1 MTTCYLF
8 KKKVIEINDI
18 KREGVEVAHD
28 DRELFLGWK
37 LKLIIKATC
46 VEQPFTSEISEFQK
60 ETWKSTNGLKRLF
73 FGTSKIIHALV
84 SQLMYVA

>member
-1 MTTCYLF
+1 MKLNEVAFIFAQKGYTFGMRWQRVIYS
-8 KKKVIEINDI
+8 KKSIEINDI
-18 KREGVEVAHD
+18 MRVEVAYD

-60 ETWKSTNGLKRLF
+60 ETHENRQT
-73 FGTSKIIHALV
+73 V
-84 SQLMYVA
+84 

>member
-60 ETWKSTNGLKRLF
+60 ETHENRQT
-73 FGTSKIIHALV
+73 V
-84 SQLMYVA
+84 

>member
-46 VEQPFTSEISEFQK
+46 VEQPFTSELSKFQK
-60 ETWKSTNGLKRLF
+60 NRMKIDKRFKKAIWKKVL
-73 FGTSKIIHALV
+73 
-84 SQLMYVA
+84 

>member
-1 MTTCYLF
+1 MLF
-8 KKKVIEINDI
+8 IQKKVIEINDI

-46 VEQPFTSEISEFQK
+46 VEQPFTSEWSEFQK
-60 ETWKSTNGLKRLF
+60 ETHENRQTVKKPILIKVR
-73 FGTSKIIHALV
+73 
-84 SQLMYVA
+84 